1 MSELVEEVALAMLNA
16 QLSRLRRENVTLT
29 EPPTNDDVKPSFQ
42 RQMYDDCLLDALA
55 AINVIKAKLLSDEV
69 VEAGANILYG
79 FTENEKTLDAKITKQ
94 ILTAAIAKLEGE

>member
-42 RQMYDDCLLDALA
+42 RQMYDDCLLDAPA
-55 AINVIKAKLLSDEV
+55 AIEVIKAKLLSDDV
-69 VEAGANILYG
+69 VLQATLTYNAAG
-79 FTENEKTLDAKITKQ
+79 DARD